1 MVTGIAVIT
10 APSLEAHGPFV
21 THPGEEFV
29 HVLAGS
35 IVIATEYYAPLTLE
49 TGDSLQ
55 FDSMT
60 PHAIFNAGT
69 ESARILFSLTDPR
82 WH

>member
-1 MVTGIAVIT
+1 MTKRGAGHHVTQNNADYEYLCTDFLYRKMVTGVAVIT

-35 IVIATEYYAPLTLE
+35 HLKCLTAFV
-49 TGDSLQ
+49 T
-55 FDSMT
+55 
-60 PHAIFNAGT
+60 
-69 ESARILFSLTDPR
+69 
-82 WH
+82 